1 MFRFNLDSPNHASK
15 QGRDETDGGPMPAPH
30 SPGQRRM
37 MSRSFDLDELTI
49 EDNNQELPRCP
60 SLDHV
65 LSLANGMNIP
75 LFCIYLKIT

>member
-1 MFRFNLDSPNHASK
+1 M
-15 QGRDETDGGPMPAPH
+15 DGPPPH

-49 EDNNQELPRCP
+49 HDDNQELPRCP

-65 LSLANGMNIP
+65 LSLAGGKV
-75 LFCIYLKIT
+75 LFYYFKYLLHLKCTLVAENTILSHN